1 MLLKNLLVTA
11 LVLVLSYAPA
21 AFSQSSANDSYNG
34 PDKSLSINL
43 SNLYCFQ
50 NLQCLKT
57 DNPYKGTDL
66 SDINLNSM
74 KEKYIVQG
82 NSKNEQL
89 YAEYDGKTG
98 NLIKATVIQRNIRL
112 PHNIL
117 ATIST
122 GENTGWTMAG
132 NTRVIKNFME
142 DSIKYEVVLIKDGE
156 LRIKYFD
163 VNGMT
168 IDPII

>member
-1 MLLKNLLVTA
+1 MVA
-11 LVLVLSYAPA
+11 SYAPA

-34 PDKSLSINL
+34 PDKNLSINL

-66 SDINLNSM
+66 SDIKLNGLN
-74 KEKYIVQG
+74 EKYIVQG

-89 YAEYDGKTG
+89 YAEYDGDTG

-117 ATIST
+117 SSIST

-132 NTRVIKNFME
+132 NTRFIKNFME
-142 DSIKYEVVLIKDGE
+142 NSIKYEVILMKDGE
-156 LRIKYFD
+156 LRIEYFD
-163 VNGMT
+163 VNGMA